1 MARFK
6 FRMQNILNLK
16 EKLETQAEMRF
27 AQQKKVLDEAVRY
40 KEVLLLRKEQLAEEG
55 RRIRTD
61 ELDLLEIQNND
72 LSRRLCDEDIIRAE
86 ERIKREE
93 HVLEL
98 RRQELEKV
106 MKERKAQEKLR
117 EHAFQ
122 RFLQEEAAAESKQI
136 DELTSY
142 QYGQKQAE

>member
-27 AQQKKVLDEAVRY
+27 AQQKQVLDEAVKFR
-40 KEVLLLRKEQLAEEG
+40 ESLLRRKKELEEEG
-55 RRIRTD
+55 RRIRSDT
-61 ELDLLEIQNND
+61 LDLLEIQNND
-72 LSRRLCDEDIIRAE
+72 LSRRLCDEDIIRAG
-86 ERIKREE
+86 ERIRREE

-117 EHAFQ
+117 ERAFQ
-122 RFLQEEAAAESKQI
+122 KFLQEEAAAESKQI

-142 QYGQKQAE
+142 QYGQKVQ

>member
-27 AQQKKVLDEAVRY
+27 AQQRMVLDEAERA
-40 KEVLLLRKEQLAEEG
+40 KELLLERKAALEEEAK
-55 RRIRTD
+55 RLRKD
-61 ELDLLEIQNND
+61 SLDLLEIQNND
-72 LSRRLCDEDIIRAE
+72 LSRRLCAEDIVRSE
-86 ERIKREE
+86 EKIKREKKI
-93 HVLEL
+93 LEL
-98 RRQELEKV
+98 RRRELENV

-117 EHAFQ
+117 EKAFE
-122 RFLQEEAAAESKQI
+122 RFLREEAAAESKTI

-142 QYGQKQAE
+142 TYGQKVQ

>member
-1 MARFK
+1 MARFR

-27 AQQKKVLDEAVRY
+27 AEQKKALDEARKA
-40 KEVLLLRKEQLAEEG
+40 KEELLKRRAFLSEEG
-55 RRIRTD
+55 RRLRL
-61 ELDLLEIQNND
+61 EKLDLLEIQNND
-72 LSRRLCDEDIIRAE
+72 LSVRLCDEDIVRAD
-86 ERIKREE
+86 ERIKNEE
-93 HVLEL
+93 ELLEK
-98 RRQELEKV
+98 RRMELETV

-122 RFLQEEAAAESKQI
+122 RFLQEEAAAESKAI

-142 QYGQKQAE
+142 TYGQKIQ

>member
-1 MARFK
+1 MAKFK

-27 AQQKKVLDEAVRY
+27 AQQQKALRNAEMV
-40 KEVLLLRKEQLAEEG
+40 KEELLLKKEELENEA

-61 ELDLLEIQNND
+61 DLDLLEIQNND

-86 ERIKREE
+86 ERIRKEK
-93 HVLEL
+93 HLLEI
-98 RRQELEKV
+98 RRKELENV

-122 RFLQEEAAAESKQI
+122 RFMQEEAAAESKAI

-142 QYGQKQAE
+142 QYGKNVR

>member
-1 MARFK
+1 MARFR

-27 AQQKKVLDEAVRY
+27 AEQKRALDAAVRSH
-40 KEVLLLRKEQLAEEG
+40 EELLKRREQLSEEG
-55 RRIRTD
+55 RKLRLET
-61 ELDLLEIQNND
+61 LDLLEIENND
-72 LSRRLCDEDIIRAE
+72 LSVRLCDEDIARAK

-93 HVLEL
+93 KLLEL
-98 RRQELEKV
+98 RRKELENV

-117 EHAFQ
+117 EKAFQ
-122 RFLQEEAAAESKQI
+122 RFLQEEAAAESKAI

-142 QYGQKQAE
+142 TYGQKIQ

>member
-1 MARFK
+1 MARFR

-27 AQQKKVLDEAVRY
+27 AEQRKALDDAKKAKD
-40 KEVLLLRKEQLAEEG
+40 KLLTRRAFLAEEG
-55 RRIRTD
+55 RRLRL
-61 ELDLLEIQNND
+61 EKLDLLEIRNNE
-72 LSRRLCDEDIIRAE
+72 LSVRLCDEDIVRADD
-86 ERIKREE
+86 RIKREE
-93 HVLEL
+93 RLLET
-98 RRQELEKV
+98 RRKELETV

-122 RFLQEEAAAESKQI
+122 RFLQEEAAAESKSI

-142 QYGQKQAE
+142 TYGQKVQ

>member
-27 AQQKKVLDEAVRY
+27 AQQRMVLNEAERA
-40 KEVLLLRKEQLAEEG
+40 KELLLERKAALEEEAK
-55 RRIRTD
+55 RLRKD
-61 ELDLLEIQNND
+61 SLDLLEIQNND
-72 LSRRLCDEDIIRAE
+72 LSRRLCAEDIVRSE
-86 ERIKREE
+86 EKIKREKKI
-93 HVLEL
+93 LEL
-98 RRQELEKV
+98 RRRELENV

-117 EHAFQ
+117 EKAFE
-122 RFLQEEAAAESKQI
+122 RFLREEAAAESKTI

-142 QYGQKQAE
+142 TYGQKVQ

>member
-1 MARFK
+1 MARFR

-27 AQQKKVLDEAVRY
+27 AEQKRALDVAVRA
-40 KEVLLLRKEQLAEEG
+40 KEELLEKRERLSEEG
-55 RRIRTD
+55 RRLRL
-61 ELDLLEIQNND
+61 EKLDLLEIQNND
-72 LSRRLCDEDIIRAE
+72 LSVRLCDEDIIRAG
-86 ERIKREE
+86 ERIKKEE
-93 HVLEL
+93 RLLET
-98 RRQELEKV
+98 RRKELENI

-122 RFLQEEAAAESKQI
+122 KFLMEEAAAESKAI

-142 QYGQKQAE
+142 TYGQKTR

>member
-27 AQQKKVLDEAVRY
+27 AEQKKALNEAVRA
-40 KEVLLLRKEQLAEEG
+40 KDILLKRKAELEEEAK
-55 RRIRTD
+55 RLRTD
-61 ELDLLEIQNND
+61 ELVLLEIQNND
-72 LSRRLCDEDIIRAE
+72 LSRRLCDEDIMRAD

-98 RRQELEKV
+98 RRQELENV

-122 RFLQEEAAAESKQI
+122 RFLQEEAAAESKAI

-142 QYGQKQAE
+142 QYGKKVQ

>member
-27 AQQKKVLDEAVRY
+27 AQQKQVLDEARRY
-40 KEVLLLRKEQLAEEG
+40 KEVLLRRRQELSEEG
-55 RRIRTD
+55 RRLRRD
-61 ELDLLEIQNND
+61 ELDFLEIRNND
-72 LSRRLCDEDIIRAE
+72 LSRRLCDEDIVRAD

-117 EHAFQ
+117 EKAFQ
-122 RFLQEEAAAESKQI
+122 KFLQEEAAAESKQI

-142 QYGQKQAE
+142 QYGQKVQ